1 MENVDLLTGGFSLSW
16 SGVFLALTAPVL
28 TIWTGFAIATA
39 VRRRRRI
46 AARNRD
52 LIEAVNRQKRLPK
65 PLPGLPSPPR
75 LLPPPEEDRRKLKGD
90 GIHIR
95 TRVRWIPEWRRYHRF
110 STVEEVDRD

>member
-52 LIEAVNRQKRLPK
+52 LITAVNMQKRLPK
-65 PLPGLPSPPR
+65 PFPGFPSPPR
-75 LLPPPEEDRRKLKGD
+75 ALPAPRADRRKLKGP
-90 GIHIR
+90 IHIR
-95 TRVRWIPEWRRYHRF
+95 TRVRWIAEWGRYHRF